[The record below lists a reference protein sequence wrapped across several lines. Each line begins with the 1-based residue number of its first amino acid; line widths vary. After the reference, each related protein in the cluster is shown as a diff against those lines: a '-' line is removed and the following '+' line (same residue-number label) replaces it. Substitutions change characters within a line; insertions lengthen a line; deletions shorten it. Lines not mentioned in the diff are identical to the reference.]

1 MDDTEEPPQEPP
13 PEEAPDPTREDE
25 ESPLSR
31 QERREQ
37 RRRREEQRIAKH
49 GASLLRV
56 YRDALGKRASGRP
69 QTKIRYKRLPPGVPK
84 RKKEPEA

>member
-13 PEEAPDPTREDE
+13 PEEAPDLTREE
-25 ESPLSR
+25 EPPLSR

-37 RRRREEQRIAKH
+37 RRRREEERMEKH
-49 GASLLRV
+49 GASLRRV

-84 RKKEPEA
+84 RKKEPGA

>member
-1 MDDTEEPPQEPP
+1 MDAADEPPREPP

-37 RRRREEQRIAKH
+37 RRRREEERMEKH
-49 GASLLRV
+49 GASLRRV

-84 RKKEPEA
+84 RKKEPGA

>member
-1 MDDTEEPPQEPP
+1 MDDTEELPQEPP
-13 PEEAPDPTREDE
+13 SEEAPDSTPEDE
-25 ESPLSR
+25 EPPLSR

-37 RRRREEQRIAKH
+37 RRRREEERMAKH
-49 GASLLRV
+49 GASLRRV

-84 RKKEPEA
+84 RKKEPEP